1 MLAAIPSAAVLGID
15 GHVVIVEAHVSA
27 GLPAYDLVGLPD
39 AAGRE
44 SRQRV
49 RAAILSSKL
58 EWPMRRITINLAPA
72 VLRKAGTGLEAA
84 IACGVLLASGQLPPE
99 CLNRTA
105 VLGELGLDGTLRPIP
120 GTLVLVDALNRAGHQ
135 RVIVPVASAREAS
148 LVHGIEILP
157 ANTLAEVCA
166 ALRGEWFWADIP
178 PQAEGTHQTPIALD
192 DALDL
197 GEVRGLPMARHA
209 LTACA
214 AGGHHLLL
222 VGEPGAGKTMLA
234 RRLPSILPPLTHD
247 HALEVTRVHSAAGHL
262 ATGSLMTTQPFR
274 APHHGASAAALI
286 GGGSNGR
293 ARLGEI
299 TLAHRGTLFLDEL
312 GEFNPTVL
320 DALRQPLEDHS
331 VRVCRSG
338 ISVELPSDFV
348 LVACCNPC
356 PCGLSEA
363 MCRCSD
369 VQRQRYKRRLSAPL
383 LDRFDL
389 RILVESPS
397 ASDERGECSE
407 IVRKHIESVLEVQR
421 HRFDGTHLRRNADIP
436 QRLLEHYAPLT
447 HSADATLRDI
457 ADLRALSGR
466 GVARIWRVAR
476 TLADLDKV
484 DVIDAAHI
492 ELASAM
498 REEIV

>member
-49 RAAILSSKL
+49 RAAILSSSL
-58 EWPMRRITINLAPA
+58 EWPMRKITVNLAPA
-72 VLRKAGTGLEAA
+72 VVRKAGTGLEAA
-84 IACGVLLASGQLPPE
+84 IACGVLLASGQLPSH
-99 CLNRTA
+99 CLDRTA
-105 VLGELGLDGTLRPIP
+105 VLGELGLDGTLRHVP
-120 GTLVLVDALNRAGHQ
+120 GTLVLVDALARAGYE
-135 RVIVPVASAREAS
+135 RVIVPIGSAREAS
-148 LVHGIEILP
+148 LVHGIEVLP
-157 ANTLAEVCA
+157 ASTLADMRA
-166 ALRGEWFWADIP
+166 ALCGEWFWADIP
-178 PQAEGTHQTPIALD
+178 ELVDGAEAVPPALD

-197 GEVRGLPMARHA
+197 GEVRGLSMARHA

-214 AGGHHLLL
+214 AGGHHLLF

-234 RRLPSILPPLTHD
+234 RRLPSILPTLSHE

-262 ATGSLMTTQPFR
+262 ANGCLVTDQPFR
-274 APHHGASAAALI
+274 APHHGASAPALI

-293 ARLGEI
+293 VRLGEI

-320 DALRQPLEDHS
+320 DALRQPLEDHV

-356 PCGLSEA
+356 PCGLSA
-363 MCRCSD
+363 DSCRCSD
-369 VQRQRYKRRLSAPL
+369 VQRQRYRRRLSAPL

-389 RILVESPS
+389 RILVEGPA
-397 ASDERGECSE
+397 ASDHRGECSE
-407 IVRKHIESVLEVQR
+407 VVREQVETAVAIQR
-421 HRFDGTHLRRNADIP
+421 LRFDGTCLRRNAEIP
-436 QRLLEHYAPLT
+436 QRLLEHYAPL
-447 HSADATLRDI
+447 SAGADSALRDI
-457 ADLRALSGR
+457 AELRGLSGR
-466 GVARIWRVAR
+466 GVARMWRVAR
-476 TLADLDKV
+476 TLADLDAV
-484 DVIDAAHI
+484 DVVAQAHI
-492 ELASAM
+492 ELASTM